1 MSIIKLLFVF
11 SPWIAFWI
19 IAAGGHSLLW
29 LRIGICVAA
38 AMVIVMGI
46 TKLHRGVILWA
57 GVVFFSFALVSV
69 VWLTNMWV
77 IKHMGILTSG
87 TLFLATF
94 YSMLIGQPF
103 TEDYARDHVPP
114 ELWDHPNFIRSCYI
128 VTTAWGFVF
137 FANILVNVAK
147 LYYPDFGELVYT
159 GAELAIL
166 AAGIVFTNVYS
177 KRAERKRAALANP
190 QV

>member
-19 IAAGGHSLLW
+19 IAAGHSM
-29 LRIGICVAA
+29 LRLQIGICVAA
-38 AMVIVMGI
+38 AMVVVMGI
-46 TKLHRGVILWA
+46 TKLHRGIILWA

-69 VWLTNMWV
+69 VWLMNMWV
-77 IKHMGILTSG
+77 IQHMGILTSG
-87 TLFLATF
+87 ILFLATF
-94 YSMLIGQPF
+94 FSMLIGHPF

-137 FANILVNVAK
+137 LANTLMNVLK
-147 LYYPDFGELVYT
+147 LYYPDFGFYTVVELVII
-159 GAELAIL
+159 AL
-166 AAGIVFTNVYS
+166 GIVFTNVYS
-177 KRAERKRAALANP
+177 KRAERKRAAAANP
-190 QV
+190 QA